1 MVLMSLTFAA
11 LVEALGTTGEVDKA
25 IEMVEEMERR
35 GVLECAGVYYALA
48 SALCAVGRLSE
59 ALVQV

>member
-1 MVLMSLTFAA
+1 MTFAA
-11 LVEALGTTGEVDKA
+11 LVEALGTAGEVDTA

-35 GVLECAGVYYALA
+35 GILECAGVYYALA
-48 SALCAVGRLSE
+48 SALCAAGRLSE

>member
-1 MVLMSLTFAA
+1 MTFAA
-11 LVEALGTTGEVDKA
+11 LVEALGTAGEVDMA

-48 SALCAVGRLSE
+48 SALCAAARLSE